1 MKNHP
6 LKNTSRR
13 QFLQHGAAVTGA
25 FVVGMY
31 LPFTSDAATSAI
43 NDPALANA
51 WVRITP
57 DNQIT
62 LICAR
67 SEMGQDV
74 YTSMPALIAE
84 ELNLPLS
91 MIRVEIAG
99 VAPVYINALLG
110 GQITGGSTS
119 VREGFDKLRIA
130 GAATRSV
137 LVQAAANRW
146 NVPATQ
152 CKALN
157 GKVSHANGMTA
168 TYGELAAEAAKLP
181 LPEKPELKSPA
192 NFMVIGKQ
200 SMRRLDTP
208 AKVAGKAVFGIDVKI
223 PGMAIASLA
232 QCPVIGGTPTTVDS
246 VNAMKVSG
254 VIKVVQISDGVAV
267 LANNFYAARKGR
279 DALKITWNEGAG
291 ATITN
296 AGMRKQLES
305 GLSQPGAII
314 KTVGDAGSN
323 ITNGKTLS
331 AQYFMPY
338 LAHSTMEPV
347 NCSAEVAN
355 GKCRIIG
362 PIQFQQGAQAVAA
375 VASGLKPE
383 DVTVETTFLGGGFGR
398 KLELDFVRQAA
409 EISKASG
416 MPVKM
421 LWTKEDDIT
430 HDFYRPMS
438 VHQMDGA
445 LTASG
450 KLSALTAKMVSQSV
464 TARAFPSFVKDGND
478 PFMVE
483 GSANL
488 TYDIPNIEIR
498 NVIEDA
504 GIRVGYWRSV
514 SNTLNAFAV
523 ESFMDEAAK
532 AAGKDPVEFR
542 LASLQKEPRAVA
554 VLKLAVQKSGYQAKS
569 KNFGV
574 AQMEAYGTYSA
585 CIIEL
590 DPSASSTKVKKI
602 TFVSD
607 CGITIHPDQARA
619 QLTGGILYGLGA
631 ALYDEITIEAGRVQQ
646 SNFNNYPSIRMNQA
660 PIVDV
665 HLVPSQ
671 EKPGG
676 LGEVGVPLVAPALVN
691 AIATA
696 TGHRI
701 RELPIKTQSFFG

>member
-1 MKNHP
+1 MKTNSIKSP
-6 LKNTSRR
+6 SRR
-13 QFLQHGAAVTGA
+13 QFIQQSAATTGA
-25 FVVGMY
+25 FVLGMY
-31 LPFTSDAATSAI
+31 LPLTSDAATNSAS
-43 NDPALANA
+43 PTVVNA
-51 WVRITP
+51 WVQITP

-74 YTSMPALIAE
+74 YTSMPALLAE
-84 ELNLPLS
+84 ELNIPLS
-91 MIRVEIAG
+91 MVKVQIAG
-99 VAPVYINALLG
+99 VAPIYINALLG
-110 GQITGGSTS
+110 GQITGGSSS
-119 VREGFDKLRIA
+119 VREAFDKLRIA

-146 NVPATQ
+146 SVPITD
-152 CKALN
+152 CKAMN
-157 GKVSHANGMTA
+157 GKVSHAGGKSA

-181 LPEKPELKSPA
+181 LPEKPTLKSPA
-192 NFMVIGKQ
+192 NFMVIGKE

-208 AKVAGKAVFGIDVKI
+208 AKVSGTAVFGIDVKI

-232 QCPVIGGTPTTVDS
+232 QCPVIGGTPRSVDS
-246 VNAMKVSG
+246 ADAMKVSG

-267 LANNFYAARKGR
+267 LAKNFYAARKGR
-279 DALKITWNEGAG
+279 DALKVTWNEGAG
-291 ATITN
+291 ASISN

-305 GLSQPGAII
+305 GLTKPGAVIQA
-314 KTVGDAGSN
+314 KGDATAALG
-323 ITNGKTLS
+323 NGKQLS

-347 NCSAEVAN
+347 NCSAVVAD

-375 VASGLKPE
+375 VATGLKPE

-398 KLELDFVRQAA
+398 KLELDFIRQAA
-409 EISKASG
+409 EIAKASG

-438 VHQMDGA
+438 VHQMD
-445 LTASG
+445 ASLSSEG
-450 KLSALTAKMVSQSV
+450 KISALKTKMVSQSV
-464 TARAFPSFVKDGND
+464 TARAFPAFVKDGND

-488 TYDIPNIEIR
+488 TYEIPNLEVR
-498 NVIEDA
+498 NVIEDS

-514 SNTLNAFAV
+514 SNTLNAFAI

-532 AAGKDPVEFR
+532 AAGKDPVAFR
-542 LASLQKEPRAVA
+542 LSALSKEPRAAA
-554 VLKLAVQKSGYQAKS
+554 VLKMAVQKSGYQAGS
-569 KNFGV
+569 KRFGV
-574 AQMEAYGTYSA
+574 AQMECYGTYSA
-585 CIIEL
+585 CVVEL
-590 DPSASSTKVKKI
+590 DPYAASTMVKKI

-607 CGITIHPDQARA
+607 CGIAIHPDQARA

-631 ALYDEITIEAGRVQQ
+631 ALYDEITIEQGRVQQ
-646 SNFNNYPSIRMNQA
+646 SNFNNYPSIRMNQT
-660 PIVDV
+660 PIVEV
-665 HLVPSQ
+665 HLVASQ

-691 AIATA
+691 AIAAA
-696 TGHRI
+696 TGKRI
-701 RELPIKTQSFFG
+701 RELPIKV

>member
-1 MKNHP
+1 MKTNSIKSP
-6 LKNTSRR
+6 SRR
-13 QFLQHGAAVTGA
+13 QFIQQSAATTGA
-25 FVVGMY
+25 FVLGMY
-31 LPFTSDAATSAI
+31 LPLTSDAAT
-43 NDPALANA
+43 NPASLTVVNA
-51 WVRITP
+51 WVQITP

-74 YTSMPALIAE
+74 YTSMPALLAE
-84 ELNLPLS
+84 ELNIPLS
-91 MIRVEIAG
+91 MVKVQIAG
-99 VAPVYINALLG
+99 VAPIYINALLG
-110 GQITGGSTS
+110 GQITGGSSS
-119 VREGFDKLRIA
+119 VREAFDKLRIA

-146 NVPATQ
+146 SVPITD
-152 CKALN
+152 CKAMN
-157 GKVSHANGMTA
+157 GKVSHAGGKSA

-181 LPEKPELKSPA
+181 LPEKPALKSPT
-192 NFMVIGKQ
+192 NFMVIGKE

-208 AKVAGKAVFGIDVKI
+208 AKVSGTAVFGIDVKI

-232 QCPVIGGTPTTVDS
+232 QCPVIGGTPRSVDS
-246 VNAMKVSG
+246 ADAMKVSG

-267 LANNFYAARKGR
+267 LAKNFYAARKGR
-279 DALKITWNEGAG
+279 DALKVTWNEGAG
-291 ATITN
+291 ASISN

-305 GLSQPGAII
+305 GLTKPGAVIQA
-314 KTVGDAGSN
+314 KGDATAALG
-323 ITNGKTLS
+323 NGKQLS

-347 NCSAEVAN
+347 NCSAVVAD

-375 VASGLKPE
+375 VATGLKPE

-398 KLELDFVRQAA
+398 KLELDFIRQAA
-409 EISKASG
+409 EIAKASG

-438 VHQMDGA
+438 VHQMD
-445 LTASG
+445 ASLSSEG
-450 KLSALTAKMVSQSV
+450 KISALKTKMVSQSV
-464 TARAFPSFVKDGND
+464 TARAFPAFVKDGND

-488 TYDIPNIEIR
+488 TYEIPNLEVR
-498 NVIEDA
+498 NVIEDS

-532 AAGKDPVEFR
+532 AAGKDPVAFR
-542 LASLQKEPRAVA
+542 LSALSKEPRAAA
-554 VLKLAVQKSGYQAKS
+554 VLKMAVQKSGYQAGS
-569 KNFGV
+569 KRFGV
-574 AQMEAYGTYSA
+574 AQMECYGTYSA
-585 CIIEL
+585 CVVEL
-590 DPSASSTKVKKI
+590 DPYAASTMVKKI

-607 CGITIHPDQARA
+607 CGIAIHPDQARA

-631 ALYDEITIEAGRVQQ
+631 ALYDEITIEQGRVQQ

-660 PIVDV
+660 PIVEV
-665 HLVPSQ
+665 HLVASQ

-691 AIATA
+691 AIAAA
-696 TGHRI
+696 TGKRI
-701 RELPIKTQSFFG
+701 RELPIKV

>member
-1 MKNHP
+1 MKTNSVKSP
-6 LKNTSRR
+6 SRR
-13 QFLQHGAAVTGA
+13 QFIQQSAATTGA
-25 FVVGMY
+25 FVLGMY
-31 LPFTSDAATSAI
+31 LPLTSDAAT
-43 NDPALANA
+43 NPASPTVVNA
-51 WVRITP
+51 WVQITP

-74 YTSMPALIAE
+74 YTSMPALLAE
-84 ELNLPLS
+84 ELNIPLS
-91 MIRVEIAG
+91 MVKVQIAG

-110 GQITGGSTS
+110 GQITGGSSS
-119 VREGFDKLRIA
+119 VREAFDKLRTA

-146 NVPATQ
+146 SVPASE
-152 CKALN
+152 CKAMN
-157 GKVSHANGMTA
+157 GKVTHAGGKSA
-168 TYGELAAEAAKLP
+168 TYGELASEAAKLP
-181 LPEKPELKSPA
+181 LPEKPALKSPA
-192 NFMVIGKQ
+192 NFMVIGKE

-208 AKVAGKAVFGIDVKI
+208 AKVSGTAVFGIDVKI

-232 QCPVIGGTPTTVDS
+232 QCPVIGGTPTSVDS
-246 VNAMKVSG
+246 AEAMKVSG

-267 LANNFYAARKGR
+267 LAKNFYAARKGR

-291 ATITN
+291 ASISN

-305 GLSQPGAII
+305 GLTKHGAVIQA
-314 KTVGDAGSN
+314 KGDAN
-323 ITNGKTLS
+323 TALVNGKQLS

-347 NCSAEVAN
+347 NCSAVVAD

-375 VASGLKPE
+375 VATGLKPE

-398 KLELDFVRQAA
+398 KLELDFIRQAA
-409 EISKASG
+409 EIAKVSG

-438 VHQMDGA
+438 VHQMD
-445 LTASG
+445 AS
-450 KLSALTAKMVSQSV
+450 LSADGKISALKTKMVSQSV
-464 TARAFPSFVKDGND
+464 TARAFPAFVKDGND

-488 TYDIPNIEIR
+488 TYDIPNLEVR
-498 NVIEDA
+498 NVIEES

-532 AAGKDPVEFR
+532 AAGKDPVAFR
-542 LASLQKEPRAVA
+542 LSALSKQPRAAA
-554 VLKLAVQKSGYQAKS
+554 VLKLAAQKSGYQAGS
-569 KNFGV
+569 KRFGV
-574 AQMEAYGTYSA
+574 AQMECYGTYSA
-585 CIIEL
+585 CVVEL
-590 DPSASSTKVKKI
+590 DPYAASTSVKKI

-607 CGITIHPDQARA
+607 CGIAIHPDQARA

-631 ALYDEITIEAGRVQQ
+631 ALYDEITIEQGRVQQ
-646 SNFNNYPSIRMNQA
+646 SNFNNYPSIRINQA
-660 PIVDV
+660 PIVEV
-665 HLVPSQ
+665 YLVPSQ
-671 EKPGG
+671 ETPGG

-691 AIATA
+691 AIAAA
-696 TGHRI
+696 TGKRI
-701 RELPIKTQSFFG
+701 RELPIKV

>member
-1 MKNHP
+1 MKTNSIKSP
-6 LKNTSRR
+6 SRR
-13 QFLQHGAAVTGA
+13 QFIQQSAATTGA
-25 FVVGMY
+25 FVLGMY
-31 LPFTSDAATSAI
+31 LPLTSDAATNSAS
-43 NDPALANA
+43 PTVVNA
-51 WVRITP
+51 WVQITP

-74 YTSMPALIAE
+74 YTSMPALLAE
-84 ELNLPLS
+84 ELNIPLS
-91 MIRVEIAG
+91 MVKVQIAG
-99 VAPVYINALLG
+99 VAPIYINALLG
-110 GQITGGSTS
+110 GQITGGSSS
-119 VREGFDKLRIA
+119 VREAFDKLRIA

-146 NVPATQ
+146 SVPITD
-152 CKALN
+152 CKAMN
-157 GKVSHANGMTA
+157 GKVSHAGGKSA

-181 LPEKPELKSPA
+181 LPEKPALKSPA
-192 NFMVIGKQ
+192 NFMVIGKE

-208 AKVAGKAVFGIDVKI
+208 AKVSGTAVFGIDVKI

-232 QCPVIGGTPTTVDS
+232 QCPVIGGAPRSVDS
-246 VNAMKVSG
+246 ADAMKVSG

-267 LANNFYAARKGR
+267 LAKNFYAARKGR
-279 DALKITWNEGAG
+279 DALKVTWNEGAG
-291 ATITN
+291 ASISN

-305 GLSQPGAII
+305 GLTKPGAVIQA
-314 KTVGDAGSN
+314 KGDATAALG
-323 ITNGKTLS
+323 NGKQLS

-347 NCSAEVAN
+347 NCSAVVAD

-375 VASGLKPE
+375 VATGLKPE

-398 KLELDFVRQAA
+398 KLELDFIRQAA
-409 EISKASG
+409 EIAKASG

-438 VHQMDGA
+438 VHQMD
-445 LTASG
+445 ASLSSEG
-450 KLSALTAKMVSQSV
+450 KISALKTKMVSQSV
-464 TARAFPSFVKDGND
+464 TARAFPAFVKDGND

-488 TYDIPNIEIR
+488 TYEIPNLEVR
-498 NVIEDA
+498 NVIEDS

-514 SNTLNAFAV
+514 SNTLNAFAI
-523 ESFMDEAAK
+523 ESFMDEVAK
-532 AAGKDPVEFR
+532 AAGKDPVAFR
-542 LASLQKEPRAVA
+542 LSALSKEPRAAA
-554 VLKLAVQKSGYQAKS
+554 VLKMAVQKSGYQAGS
-569 KNFGV
+569 KRFGV
-574 AQMEAYGTYSA
+574 AQMECYGTYSA
-585 CIIEL
+585 CVVEL
-590 DPSASSTKVKKI
+590 DPYAASTMVKKI

-607 CGITIHPDQARA
+607 CGIAIHPDQARA

-631 ALYDEITIEAGRVQQ
+631 ALYDEITIEQGRVQQ

-660 PIVDV
+660 PIVEV
-665 HLVPSQ
+665 HLVASQ

-691 AIATA
+691 AIAAA
-696 TGHRI
+696 TGKRI
-701 RELPIKTQSFFG
+701 RELPIKA

>member
-1 MKNHP
+1 MKTNSIKSP
-6 LKNTSRR
+6 SRR
-13 QFLQHGAAVTGA
+13 QFIQQSAATTGA
-25 FVVGMY
+25 FVLGMY
-31 LPFTSDAATSAI
+31 LPLTSDAATNSAS
-43 NDPALANA
+43 PTVVNA
-51 WVRITP
+51 WVQITP

-74 YTSMPALIAE
+74 YTSMPALLAE
-84 ELNLPLS
+84 ELNIPLS
-91 MIRVEIAG
+91 MVKVQIAG
-99 VAPVYINALLG
+99 VAPIYINALLG
-110 GQITGGSTS
+110 GQITGGSSS
-119 VREGFDKLRIA
+119 VREAFDKLRIA

-146 NVPATQ
+146 SVPITD
-152 CKALN
+152 CKAMN
-157 GKVSHANGMTA
+157 GKVSHAGGKSA

-181 LPEKPELKSPA
+181 LPEKPALKSPA
-192 NFMVIGKQ
+192 NFMVIGKE

-208 AKVAGKAVFGIDVKI
+208 AKVSGTAVFGIDVKI

-232 QCPVIGGTPTTVDS
+232 QCPVIGGAPRSVDS
-246 VNAMKVSG
+246 ADAMKVSG

-267 LANNFYAARKGR
+267 LAKNFYAARKGR
-279 DALKITWNEGAG
+279 DALKVTWNEGAG
-291 ATITN
+291 ASISN

-305 GLSQPGAII
+305 GLTKPGAVIQA
-314 KTVGDAGSN
+314 KGDATAALG
-323 ITNGKTLS
+323 NGKQLS

-347 NCSAEVAN
+347 NCSAVVAD

-375 VASGLKPE
+375 VATGLKPE

-398 KLELDFVRQAA
+398 KLELDFIRQAA
-409 EISKASG
+409 EIAKASG

-438 VHQMDGA
+438 VHQMD
-445 LTASG
+445 ASLSSEG
-450 KLSALTAKMVSQSV
+450 KISALKTKMVSQSV
-464 TARAFPSFVKDGND
+464 TARAFPAFVKDGND

-488 TYDIPNIEIR
+488 TYEIPNLEVR
-498 NVIEDA
+498 NVIEDS

-514 SNTLNAFAV
+514 SNTLNAFAI

-532 AAGKDPVEFR
+532 AAGKDPVAFR
-542 LASLQKEPRAVA
+542 LSALSKEPRAAA
-554 VLKLAVQKSGYQAKS
+554 VLKMAVQKSGYQAGS
-569 KNFGV
+569 KRFGV
-574 AQMEAYGTYSA
+574 AQMECYGTYSA
-585 CIIEL
+585 CVVEL
-590 DPSASSTKVKKI
+590 DPYAASTMVKKI

-607 CGITIHPDQARA
+607 CGIAIHPDQARA

-631 ALYDEITIEAGRVQQ
+631 ALYDEITIEQGRVQQ

-660 PIVDV
+660 PIVEV
-665 HLVPSQ
+665 HLVASQ

-691 AIATA
+691 AIAAA
-696 TGHRI
+696 TGKRI
-701 RELPIKTQSFFG
+701 RELPIKV

>member
-1 MKNHP
+1 MKTNSIKSP
-6 LKNTSRR
+6 SRR
-13 QFLQHGAAVTGA
+13 QFIQQSAATTGA
-25 FVVGMY
+25 FVLGMY
-31 LPFTSDAATSAI
+31 LPLTSDAATNSASPTI
-43 NDPALANA
+43 VNA
-51 WVRITP
+51 WVQITP

-74 YTSMPALIAE
+74 YTSMPALLAE
-84 ELNLPLS
+84 ELNIPLS
-91 MIRVEIAG
+91 MVKVQIAG
-99 VAPVYINALLG
+99 VAPIYINALLG
-110 GQITGGSTS
+110 GQITGGSSS
-119 VREGFDKLRIA
+119 VREAFDKLRIA

-146 NVPATQ
+146 SVPITD
-152 CKALN
+152 CKAMN
-157 GKVSHANGMTA
+157 GKVSHAGGKSA

-181 LPEKPELKSPA
+181 LPEKPALKSPA
-192 NFMVIGKQ
+192 NFMVIGKE

-208 AKVAGKAVFGIDVKI
+208 AKVSGTAVFGIDVKI

-232 QCPVIGGTPTTVDS
+232 QCPVIGGAPRSVDS
-246 VNAMKVSG
+246 ADAMKVSG

-267 LANNFYAARKGR
+267 LAKNFYAARKGR
-279 DALKITWNEGAG
+279 DALKLTWNEGAG
-291 ATITN
+291 ASISN

-305 GLSQPGAII
+305 GLTKPGAVIQA
-314 KTVGDAGSN
+314 KGDATAALG
-323 ITNGKTLS
+323 NGKQLS

-347 NCSAEVAN
+347 NCSAVVAD

-375 VASGLKPE
+375 VATGLKPE

-398 KLELDFVRQAA
+398 KLELDFIRQAA
-409 EISKASG
+409 EIAKASG

-438 VHQMDGA
+438 VHQMD
-445 LTASG
+445 ASLSSEG
-450 KLSALTAKMVSQSV
+450 KISALKTKMVSQSV
-464 TARAFPSFVKDGND
+464 TARAFPAFVKDGND

-488 TYDIPNIEIR
+488 TYEIPNLEVR
-498 NVIEDA
+498 NVIEDS

-514 SNTLNAFAV
+514 SNTLNAFAI

-532 AAGKDPVEFR
+532 AAGKDPVAFR
-542 LASLQKEPRAVA
+542 LSALSKEPRAAA
-554 VLKLAVQKSGYQAKS
+554 VLKMAVQKSGYQAGS
-569 KNFGV
+569 KRFGV
-574 AQMEAYGTYSA
+574 AQMECYGTYSA
-585 CIIEL
+585 CVVEL
-590 DPSASSTKVKKI
+590 DPYAASTMVKKI

-607 CGITIHPDQARA
+607 CGIAIHPDQARA

-631 ALYDEITIEAGRVQQ
+631 ALYDEITIEQGRVQQ

-660 PIVDV
+660 PIVEV
-665 HLVPSQ
+665 HLVASQ

-691 AIATA
+691 AIAAA
-696 TGHRI
+696 TGKRI
-701 RELPIKTQSFFG
+701 RELPIKV

>member
-1 MKNHP
+1 MKTNSVKSP
-6 LKNTSRR
+6 SRR
-13 QFLQHGAAVTGA
+13 QFIQQSAATTGA
-25 FVVGMY
+25 FVLGMY
-31 LPFTSDAATSAI
+31 LPLTSDAAT
-43 NDPALANA
+43 NPASPTVVNA
-51 WVRITP
+51 WVQITP

-74 YTSMPALIAE
+74 YTSMPALLAE
-84 ELNLPLS
+84 ELNIPLS
-91 MIRVEIAG
+91 MVKVQIAG

-110 GQITGGSTS
+110 GQITGGSSS
-119 VREGFDKLRIA
+119 VREAFDKLRTA

-146 NVPATQ
+146 SVPASE
-152 CKALN
+152 CKAMN
-157 GKVSHANGMTA
+157 GKVTHAGGKSA
-168 TYGELAAEAAKLP
+168 TYGALAAEAATLP
-181 LPEKPELKSPA
+181 LPEKPALKSPA
-192 NFMVIGKQ
+192 NFMVIGKE

-208 AKVAGKAVFGIDVKI
+208 AKVSGTAVFGIDVKI

-232 QCPVIGGTPTTVDS
+232 QCPVIGGTPTSVDS
-246 VNAMKVSG
+246 AEAMKVSG

-267 LANNFYAARKGR
+267 LAKNFYAARKGR

-291 ATITN
+291 ASISN

-305 GLSQPGAII
+305 GLTKPGAVIQA
-314 KTVGDAGSN
+314 KGDAN
-323 ITNGKTLS
+323 TALVNGKQLS

-347 NCSAEVAN
+347 NCSAVVAD

-375 VASGLKPE
+375 VAAGLKPE

-398 KLELDFVRQAA
+398 KLELDFIRQAA
-409 EISKASG
+409 EIAKVSG

-438 VHQMDGA
+438 VHQMDA
-445 LTASG
+445 A
-450 KLSALTAKMVSQSV
+450 LSADGKISALKTKMVSQSV
-464 TARAFPSFVKDGND
+464 TARAFPAFVKDGND

-488 TYDIPNIEIR
+488 TYDIPNLEVR
-498 NVIEDA
+498 NVIEES

-532 AAGKDPVEFR
+532 AAGKDPVAFR
-542 LASLQKEPRAVA
+542 LSALSKQPRAAA
-554 VLKLAVQKSGYQAKS
+554 VLKLAAQKSDYQVGS
-569 KNFGV
+569 KRFGV
-574 AQMEAYGTYSA
+574 AQMECYGTYSA
-585 CIIEL
+585 CVVEL
-590 DPSASSTKVKKI
+590 DPYAASTSVKKI

-607 CGITIHPDQARA
+607 CGIAIHPDQARA

-631 ALYDEITIEAGRVQQ
+631 ALYDEITIEQGRVQQ
-646 SNFNNYPSIRMNQA
+646 SNFNNYPSIRINQA
-660 PIVDV
+660 PIVEV

-671 EKPGG
+671 ETPGG

-691 AIATA
+691 AIAAA
-696 TGHRI
+696 TGKRI
-701 RELPIKTQSFFG
+701 RELPIKV

>member
-1 MKNHP
+1 MKTNSIKSP
-6 LKNTSRR
+6 SRR
-13 QFLQHGAAVTGA
+13 QFIQQSAATTGA
-25 FVVGMY
+25 FVLGMY
-31 LPFTSDAATSAI
+31 LPLTSDAAT
-43 NDPALANA
+43 NPASLTVVNA
-51 WVRITP
+51 WVQITP

-74 YTSMPALIAE
+74 YTSMPALLAE
-84 ELNLPLS
+84 ELNIPLS
-91 MIRVEIAG
+91 MVKVQIAG
-99 VAPVYINALLG
+99 VAPIYINALLG
-110 GQITGGSTS
+110 GQITGGSSS
-119 VREGFDKLRIA
+119 VREAFDKLRIA

-146 NVPATQ
+146 SVPITD
-152 CKALN
+152 CKAMN
-157 GKVSHANGMTA
+157 GKVSHAGGKSA

-181 LPEKPELKSPA
+181 LPEKPALKSPA
-192 NFMVIGKQ
+192 NFMVIGKE

-208 AKVAGKAVFGIDVKI
+208 AKVSGTAVFGIDVKI

-232 QCPVIGGTPTTVDS
+232 QCPVIGGAPRSVDS
-246 VNAMKVSG
+246 ADAMKVSG

-267 LANNFYAARKGR
+267 LAKNFYAARKGR
-279 DALKITWNEGAG
+279 DALKVTWNEGAG
-291 ATITN
+291 ASISN

-305 GLSQPGAII
+305 GLTKPGAVIQA
-314 KTVGDAGSN
+314 KGDATAALG
-323 ITNGKTLS
+323 NGKQLS

-347 NCSAEVAN
+347 NCSAVVAD

-375 VASGLKPE
+375 VATGLKPE

-398 KLELDFVRQAA
+398 KLELDFIRQAA
-409 EISKASG
+409 EIAKASG

-438 VHQMDGA
+438 VHQMD
-445 LTASG
+445 ASLSSEG
-450 KLSALTAKMVSQSV
+450 KISALKTKMVSQSV
-464 TARAFPSFVKDGND
+464 TARAFPAFVKDGND

-488 TYDIPNIEIR
+488 TYEIPNLEVR
-498 NVIEDA
+498 NVIEDS

-532 AAGKDPVEFR
+532 AAGKDPVAFR
-542 LASLQKEPRAVA
+542 LSALSKEPRAAA
-554 VLKLAVQKSGYQAKS
+554 VLKMAVQKSGYQAGS
-569 KNFGV
+569 KRFGV
-574 AQMEAYGTYSA
+574 AQMECYGTYSA
-585 CIIEL
+585 CVVEL
-590 DPSASSTKVKKI
+590 DPYAASTMVKKI

-607 CGITIHPDQARA
+607 CGIAIHPDQARA

-631 ALYDEITIEAGRVQQ
+631 ALYDEITIEQGRVQQ

-660 PIVDV
+660 PIVEV
-665 HLVPSQ
+665 HLVASQ

-691 AIATA
+691 AIAAA
-696 TGHRI
+696 TGKRI
-701 RELPIKTQSFFG
+701 RELPIKV

>member
-1 MKNHP
+1 MKTNSIKSP
-6 LKNTSRR
+6 SRR
-13 QFLQHGAAVTGA
+13 QFIQQSAATTGA
-25 FVVGMY
+25 FVLGMY
-31 LPFTSDAATSAI
+31 LPLTSDAAT
-43 NDPALANA
+43 NPASLTVVNA
-51 WVRITP
+51 WVQITP

-74 YTSMPALIAE
+74 YTSMPALLAE
-84 ELNLPLS
+84 ELNIPLS
-91 MIRVEIAG
+91 MVKVQIAG
-99 VAPVYINALLG
+99 VAPIYINALLG
-110 GQITGGSTS
+110 GQITGGSSS
-119 VREGFDKLRIA
+119 VREAFDKLRIA

-146 NVPATQ
+146 SVPITD
-152 CKALN
+152 CKAMN
-157 GKVSHANGMTA
+157 GKVSHAGGKSA

-181 LPEKPELKSPA
+181 LPEKPALKSPA
-192 NFMVIGKQ
+192 NFMVIGKE

-208 AKVAGKAVFGIDVKI
+208 AKVSGTAVFGIDVKI

-232 QCPVIGGTPTTVDS
+232 QCPVIGGTPRSVDS
-246 VNAMKVSG
+246 ADAMKVSG

-267 LANNFYAARKGR
+267 LAKNFYAARKGR
-279 DALKITWNEGAG
+279 DALKVTWNEGAG
-291 ATITN
+291 ASISN

-305 GLSQPGAII
+305 GLTKPGAVIQA
-314 KTVGDAGSN
+314 KGDATAALG
-323 ITNGKTLS
+323 NGKQLS

-347 NCSAEVAN
+347 NCSAVVAD

-375 VASGLKPE
+375 VATGLKPE

-398 KLELDFVRQAA
+398 KLELDFIRQAA
-409 EISKASG
+409 EIAKASG

-438 VHQMDGA
+438 VHQMD
-445 LTASG
+445 ASLSSEG
-450 KLSALTAKMVSQSV
+450 KISALKTKMVSQSV
-464 TARAFPSFVKDGND
+464 TARAFPAFVKDGND

-488 TYDIPNIEIR
+488 TYEIPNLEVR
-498 NVIEDA
+498 NVIEDS

-532 AAGKDPVEFR
+532 AAGKDPVAFR
-542 LASLQKEPRAVA
+542 LSALSKEPRAAA
-554 VLKLAVQKSGYQAKS
+554 VLKMAVQKSGYQAGS
-569 KNFGV
+569 KRFGV
-574 AQMEAYGTYSA
+574 AQMECYGTYSA
-585 CIIEL
+585 CVVEL
-590 DPSASSTKVKKI
+590 DPYAASTMVKKI

-607 CGITIHPDQARA
+607 CGIAIHPDQARA

-631 ALYDEITIEAGRVQQ
+631 ALYDEITIEQGRVQQ

-660 PIVDV
+660 PIVEV
-665 HLVPSQ
+665 HLVASQ

-691 AIATA
+691 AIAAA
-696 TGHRI
+696 TGKRI
-701 RELPIKTQSFFG
+701 RELPIKA

>member
-1 MKNHP
+1 MKMNSVKSP
-6 LKNTSRR
+6 SRR
-13 QFLQHGAAVTGA
+13 QFIQQSAATTGA
-25 FVVGMY
+25 FVLGMY
-31 LPFTSDAATSAI
+31 LPLTSDAAT
-43 NDPALANA
+43 NPASPTVVNA
-51 WVRITP
+51 WVQITP

-74 YTSMPALIAE
+74 YTSMPALLAE
-84 ELNLPLS
+84 ELNIPLS
-91 MIRVEIAG
+91 MVKVQIAG

-110 GQITGGSTS
+110 GQITGGSSS
-119 VREGFDKLRIA
+119 VREAFDKLRTA

-146 NVPATQ
+146 SVPASE
-152 CKALN
+152 CKAMN
-157 GKVSHANGMTA
+157 GKVTHAGGKSA
-168 TYGELAAEAAKLP
+168 TYGELASEAAKLP
-181 LPEKPELKSPA
+181 LPEKPALKSPA
-192 NFMVIGKQ
+192 NFMVIGKE

-208 AKVAGKAVFGIDVKI
+208 AKVSGTAVFGIDVKI

-232 QCPVIGGTPTTVDS
+232 QCPVIGGTPTSVDS
-246 VNAMKVSG
+246 AEAMKVSG

-267 LANNFYAARKGR
+267 LAKNFYAARKGR

-291 ATITN
+291 ASISN

-305 GLSQPGAII
+305 GLTKPGAVIQA
-314 KTVGDAGSN
+314 KGDAN
-323 ITNGKTLS
+323 TALVNGKQLS

-347 NCSAEVAN
+347 NCSAVVAD

-375 VASGLKPE
+375 VAAGLKPE

-398 KLELDFVRQAA
+398 KLELDFIRQAA
-409 EISKASG
+409 EIAKVSG

-438 VHQMDGA
+438 VHQMDA
-445 LTASG
+445 A
-450 KLSALTAKMVSQSV
+450 LSADGKISALKTKMVSQSV
-464 TARAFPSFVKDGND
+464 TARAFPAFVKDGND

-488 TYDIPNIEIR
+488 TYDIPNLEVR
-498 NVIEDA
+498 NVIEES

-532 AAGKDPVEFR
+532 AAGKDPVAFR
-542 LASLQKEPRAVA
+542 LSALSKQPRAAA
-554 VLKLAVQKSGYQAKS
+554 VLKLAAQKSDYQVGS
-569 KNFGV
+569 KRFGV
-574 AQMEAYGTYSA
+574 AQMECYGTYSA
-585 CIIEL
+585 CVVEL
-590 DPSASSTKVKKI
+590 DPYAASTSVKKI

-607 CGITIHPDQARA
+607 CGIAIHPDQARA

-631 ALYDEITIEAGRVQQ
+631 ALYDEITIEQGRVQQ
-646 SNFNNYPSIRMNQA
+646 SNFNNYPSIRINQA
-660 PIVDV
+660 PIVEV
-665 HLVPSQ
+665 YLVPSQ
-671 EKPGG
+671 ETPGG

-691 AIATA
+691 AIAAA
-696 TGHRI
+696 TGKRI
-701 RELPIKTQSFFG
+701 RELPIKV

>member
-1 MKNHP
+1 MKTNSIKSP
-6 LKNTSRR
+6 SRR
-13 QFLQHGAAVTGA
+13 QFIQQSAATTGA
-25 FVVGMY
+25 FVLGMY
-31 LPFTSDAATSAI
+31 LPLTSDAATNSAS
-43 NDPALANA
+43 PTVVNA
-51 WVRITP
+51 WVQITP

-74 YTSMPALIAE
+74 YTSMPALLAE
-84 ELNLPLS
+84 ELNIPLS
-91 MIRVEIAG
+91 MVKVQIAG
-99 VAPVYINALLG
+99 VAPIYINALLG
-110 GQITGGSTS
+110 GQITGGSSS
-119 VREGFDKLRIA
+119 VREAFDKLRIA

-146 NVPATQ
+146 SVPITD
-152 CKALN
+152 CKAMN
-157 GKVSHANGMTA
+157 GKVSHAGGKSA

-181 LPEKPELKSPA
+181 LPEKPALKSPA
-192 NFMVIGKQ
+192 NFMVIGKE

-208 AKVAGKAVFGIDVKI
+208 AKVSGTAVFGIDVKI

-232 QCPVIGGTPTTVDS
+232 QCPVIGGAPRSVDS
-246 VNAMKVSG
+246 ADAMKVSG

-267 LANNFYAARKGR
+267 LAKNFYAARKGR
-279 DALKITWNEGAG
+279 DALKVTWNEGAG
-291 ATITN
+291 ASISN

-305 GLSQPGAII
+305 GLTKPGAVIQA
-314 KTVGDAGSN
+314 KGDATAALG
-323 ITNGKTLS
+323 NGKQLS

-347 NCSAEVAN
+347 NCSAVVAD

-375 VASGLKPE
+375 VATGLKPE

-398 KLELDFVRQAA
+398 KLELDFIRQAA
-409 EISKASG
+409 EIAKASG

-438 VHQMDGA
+438 VHQMD
-445 LTASG
+445 ASLSSEG
-450 KLSALTAKMVSQSV
+450 KISALKTKMVSQSV
-464 TARAFPSFVKDGND
+464 TARAFPAFVKDGND

-488 TYDIPNIEIR
+488 TYEIPNLEVR
-498 NVIEDA
+498 NVIEDS

-532 AAGKDPVEFR
+532 AAGKDPVAFR
-542 LASLQKEPRAVA
+542 LSALSKEPRAAA
-554 VLKLAVQKSGYQAKS
+554 VLKMAVQKSGYQAGS
-569 KNFGV
+569 KRFGV
-574 AQMEAYGTYSA
+574 AQMECYGTYSA
-585 CIIEL
+585 CVVEL
-590 DPSASSTKVKKI
+590 DPYAASTMVKKI

-607 CGITIHPDQARA
+607 CGIAIHPDQARA

-631 ALYDEITIEAGRVQQ
+631 ALYDEITIEQGRVQQ

-660 PIVDV
+660 PIVEV
-665 HLVPSQ
+665 HLVASQ

-691 AIATA
+691 AIAAA
-696 TGHRI
+696 TGKRI
-701 RELPIKTQSFFG
+701 RELPIKA

>member
-1 MKNHP
+1 MKTNSIKSP
-6 LKNTSRR
+6 SRR
-13 QFLQHGAAVTGA
+13 QFIQQSAATTGA
-25 FVVGMY
+25 FVLGMY
-31 LPFTSDAATSAI
+31 LPLTSDAVTKSAS
-43 NDPALANA
+43 PTVVNA
-51 WVRITP
+51 WVQITP

-74 YTSMPALIAE
+74 YTSMPALLAE
-84 ELNLPLS
+84 ELNIPLS
-91 MIRVEIAG
+91 MVKVQIAG
-99 VAPVYINALLG
+99 VAPIYINALLG
-110 GQITGGSTS
+110 GQITGGSSS
-119 VREGFDKLRIA
+119 VREAFDKLRIA

-146 NVPATQ
+146 SVPITD
-152 CKALN
+152 CKAMN
-157 GKVSHANGMTA
+157 GKVSHAGGKSA

-181 LPEKPELKSPA
+181 LPEKPALKSPA
-192 NFMVIGKQ
+192 NFMVIGKE

-208 AKVAGKAVFGIDVKI
+208 AKVSGTAVFGIDVKI

-232 QCPVIGGTPTTVDS
+232 QCPVIGGTPRSVDS
-246 VNAMKVSG
+246 ADAMKVSG

-267 LANNFYAARKGR
+267 LAKNFYAARKGR
-279 DALKITWNEGAG
+279 DALKVTWNEGAG
-291 ATITN
+291 ASISN

-305 GLSQPGAII
+305 GLTKPGAVIQA
-314 KTVGDAGSN
+314 KGDATAALG
-323 ITNGKTLS
+323 NGKQLS

-347 NCSAEVAN
+347 NCSAVVAD

-375 VASGLKPE
+375 VATGLKPE

-398 KLELDFVRQAA
+398 KLELDFIRQAA
-409 EISKASG
+409 EIAKASG

-438 VHQMDGA
+438 VHQMD
-445 LTASG
+445 ASLSSEG
-450 KLSALTAKMVSQSV
+450 KISALKTKMVSQSV
-464 TARAFPSFVKDGND
+464 TARAFPAFVKDGND

-488 TYDIPNIEIR
+488 TYEIPNLEVR
-498 NVIEDA
+498 NVIEDS

-532 AAGKDPVEFR
+532 AAGKDPVAFR
-542 LASLQKEPRAVA
+542 LSALSKEPRAAA
-554 VLKLAVQKSGYQAKS
+554 VLKMAVQKSGYQAGS
-569 KNFGV
+569 KRFGV
-574 AQMEAYGTYSA
+574 AQMECYGTYSA
-585 CIIEL
+585 CVVEL
-590 DPSASSTKVKKI
+590 DPYAASTMVKKI

-607 CGITIHPDQARA
+607 CGIAIHPDQARA

-631 ALYDEITIEAGRVQQ
+631 ALYDEITIEQGRVQQ

-660 PIVDV
+660 PIVEV
-665 HLVPSQ
+665 HLVASQ

-691 AIATA
+691 AIAAA
-696 TGHRI
+696 TGKRI
-701 RELPIKTQSFFG
+701 RELPIKA

>member
-1 MKNHP
+1 MKTNSVKSP
-6 LKNTSRR
+6 SRR
-13 QFLQHGAAVTGA
+13 QFIQQSAATTGA
-25 FVVGMY
+25 FVLGMY
-31 LPFTSDAATSAI
+31 LPLTSDAAT
-43 NDPALANA
+43 NPASPTVVNA
-51 WVRITP
+51 WVQITP

-74 YTSMPALIAE
+74 YTSMPALLAE
-84 ELNLPLS
+84 ELNIPLS
-91 MIRVEIAG
+91 MVKVQIAG

-110 GQITGGSTS
+110 GQITGGSSS
-119 VREGFDKLRIA
+119 VREAFDKLRTA

-146 NVPATQ
+146 SVPASE
-152 CKALN
+152 CKAMN
-157 GKVSHANGMTA
+157 GKVTHAGGKSA
-168 TYGELAAEAAKLP
+168 TYGALAAEAATLP
-181 LPEKPELKSPA
+181 LPEKPALKSPA
-192 NFMVIGKQ
+192 NFMVIGKE

-208 AKVAGKAVFGIDVKI
+208 AKVSGTAVFGIDVKI
-223 PGMAIASLA
+223 PGMVIASLA
-232 QCPVIGGTPTTVDS
+232 QCPVIGGTPTSVDS
-246 VNAMKVSG
+246 TEAMKVSG

-267 LANNFYAARKGR
+267 LAKNFYAARKGR

-291 ATITN
+291 ASISN

-305 GLSQPGAII
+305 GLTKPGAVIQA
-314 KTVGDAGSN
+314 KGDAN
-323 ITNGKTLS
+323 TALVNGKQLS

-347 NCSAEVAN
+347 NCSAVVAD

-375 VASGLKPE
+375 VATGLKPE

-398 KLELDFVRQAA
+398 KLELDFIRQAA
-409 EISKASG
+409 EIAKASG

-438 VHQMDGA
+438 VHQMDA
-445 LTASG
+445 A
-450 KLSALTAKMVSQSV
+450 LSADGKISALKTKMVSQSV
-464 TARAFPSFVKDGND
+464 TARAFPAFVKDGND

-488 TYDIPNIEIR
+488 TYEIPNLEVR
-498 NVIEDA
+498 NVIEDS

-532 AAGKDPVEFR
+532 AAGKDPVAFR
-542 LASLQKEPRAVA
+542 LSALSKEPRAAA
-554 VLKLAVQKSGYQAKS
+554 VLKLAAQKSGYQAGS
-569 KNFGV
+569 KRFGV
-574 AQMEAYGTYSA
+574 AQMECYGTYSA
-585 CIIEL
+585 CVVEL
-590 DPSASSTKVKKI
+590 DPYAASTLVKKI

-631 ALYDEITIEAGRVQQ
+631 ALYDEITIEQGRVQQ

-660 PIVDV
+660 PVVEV
-665 HLVPSQ
+665 HLVASQ

-691 AIATA
+691 AIAAA
-696 TGHRI
+696 TGKRI
-701 RELPIKTQSFFG
+701 RELPIKV

>member
-1 MKNHP
+1 MKTNSVKSP
-6 LKNTSRR
+6 SRR
-13 QFLQHGAAVTGA
+13 QFIQQSAATTGA
-25 FVVGMY
+25 FVLGMY
-31 LPFTSDAATSAI
+31 LPLTSDAAT
-43 NDPALANA
+43 NPASSTVVNA
-51 WVRITP
+51 WVQITP

-74 YTSMPALIAE
+74 YTSMPALLAE
-84 ELNLPLS
+84 ELNIPLS
-91 MIRVEIAG
+91 MVKVQIAG

-110 GQITGGSTS
+110 GQITGGSSS
-119 VREGFDKLRIA
+119 VREAFDKLRTA

-146 NVPATQ
+146 SVPASE
-152 CKALN
+152 CKAMN
-157 GKVSHANGMTA
+157 GKVTHAGGKSA
-168 TYGELAAEAAKLP
+168 TYGALAAEAATLP
-181 LPEKPELKSPA
+181 LPEKPALKSPA
-192 NFMVIGKQ
+192 NFMVIGKE

-208 AKVAGKAVFGIDVKI
+208 AKVSGTAVFGIDVKI
-223 PGMAIASLA
+223 PGMVIASLA
-232 QCPVIGGTPTTVDS
+232 QCPVIGGTPTSVDS
-246 VNAMKVSG
+246 AEAMKVSG

-267 LANNFYAARKGR
+267 LAKNFYAARKGR

-291 ATITN
+291 ASISN

-305 GLSQPGAII
+305 GLTKPGAVIQA
-314 KTVGDAGSN
+314 KGDAN
-323 ITNGKTLS
+323 TALVNGKQLS

-347 NCSAEVAN
+347 NCSAVVAD

-375 VASGLKPE
+375 VAAGLKPE

-398 KLELDFVRQAA
+398 KLELDFIRQAA
-409 EISKASG
+409 EIAKVSG

-438 VHQMDGA
+438 IHQMDA
-445 LTASG
+445 A
-450 KLSALTAKMVSQSV
+450 LSADGKISALKTKMVSQSV
-464 TARAFPSFVKDGND
+464 TARAFPAFVKDGND

-488 TYDIPNIEIR
+488 TYDIPNLEVR
-498 NVIEDA
+498 NVIEES

-532 AAGKDPVEFR
+532 AAGKDPVAFR
-542 LASLQKEPRAVA
+542 LSALSKQPRAAA
-554 VLKLAVQKSGYQAKS
+554 VLKLAAQKSGYQAGS
-569 KNFGV
+569 KRFGV
-574 AQMEAYGTYSA
+574 AQMECYGTYSA
-585 CIIEL
+585 CVVEL
-590 DPSASSTKVKKI
+590 DPYAASTSVKKI

-607 CGITIHPDQARA
+607 CGIAIHPDQARA

-631 ALYDEITIEAGRVQQ
+631 ALYDEITIEQGRVQQ
-646 SNFNNYPSIRMNQA
+646 SNFNNYPSIRINQA
-660 PIVDV
+660 PIVEV
-665 HLVPSQ
+665 YLVPSQ
-671 EKPGG
+671 ETPGG

-691 AIATA
+691 AIAAA
-696 TGHRI
+696 TGKRI
-701 RELPIKTQSFFG
+701 RELPIKV

>member
-1 MKNHP
+1 MKTNSIKSP
-6 LKNTSRR
+6 SRR
-13 QFLQHGAAVTGA
+13 QFIQQSAATTGA
-25 FVVGMY
+25 FVLGMY
-31 LPFTSDAATSAI
+31 LPLTSDAAT
-43 NDPALANA
+43 NPASLTVVNA
-51 WVRITP
+51 WVQITP

-74 YTSMPALIAE
+74 YTSMPALLAE
-84 ELNLPLS
+84 ELNIPLS
-91 MIRVEIAG
+91 MVKVQIAG
-99 VAPVYINALLG
+99 VAPIYINALLG
-110 GQITGGSTS
+110 GQITGGSSS
-119 VREGFDKLRIA
+119 VREAFDKLRIA

-146 NVPATQ
+146 SVPITD
-152 CKALN
+152 CKAMN
-157 GKVSHANGMTA
+157 GKVSHAGGKSA

-181 LPEKPELKSPA
+181 LPEKPALKSPA
-192 NFMVIGKQ
+192 NFMVIGKE

-208 AKVAGKAVFGIDVKI
+208 AKVSGTAVFGIDVKI

-232 QCPVIGGTPTTVDS
+232 QCPVIGGAPRSVDS
-246 VNAMKVSG
+246 ADAMKVSG

-267 LANNFYAARKGR
+267 LAKNFYAARKGR
-279 DALKITWNEGAG
+279 DALKVTWNEGAG
-291 ATITN
+291 ASISN

-305 GLSQPGAII
+305 GLTKPGAVIQA
-314 KTVGDAGSN
+314 KGDATAALG
-323 ITNGKTLS
+323 NGKQLS

-347 NCSAEVAN
+347 NCSAVVAD

-375 VASGLKPE
+375 VATGLKPE

-398 KLELDFVRQAA
+398 KLELDFIRQAA
-409 EISKASG
+409 EIAKASG

-438 VHQMDGA
+438 VHQMD
-445 LTASG
+445 ASLSSEG
-450 KLSALTAKMVSQSV
+450 KISALKTKMVSQSV
-464 TARAFPSFVKDGND
+464 TARAFPAFVKDGND

-488 TYDIPNIEIR
+488 TYEIPNLEVR
-498 NVIEDA
+498 NVIEES

-532 AAGKDPVEFR
+532 AAGKDPVAFR
-542 LASLQKEPRAVA
+542 LSALSKQPRAAA
-554 VLKLAVQKSGYQAKS
+554 VLKLAAQKSGYQAGS
-569 KNFGV
+569 KRFGV
-574 AQMEAYGTYSA
+574 AQMECYGTYSA
-585 CIIEL
+585 CVVEL
-590 DPSASSTKVKKI
+590 DPYAVSTSVKKI

-607 CGITIHPDQARA
+607 CGIAIHPDQARA

-631 ALYDEITIEAGRVQQ
+631 ALYDEITIEQGRVQQ
-646 SNFNNYPSIRMNQA
+646 SNFNNYPSIRINQA
-660 PIVDV
+660 PIVEV
-665 HLVPSQ
+665 YLVPSQ
-671 EKPGG
+671 ETPGG

-691 AIATA
+691 AIAAA
-696 TGHRI
+696 TGKRI
-701 RELPIKTQSFFG
+701 RELPIKV

>member
-1 MKNHP
+1 MKTNSIKSP
-6 LKNTSRR
+6 ARR
-13 QFLQHGAAVTGA
+13 QFIQQSAATTGA
-25 FVVGMY
+25 FVLGMY
-31 LPFTSDAATSAI
+31 LPLTSDAATNSATPTI
-43 NDPALANA
+43 VNA
-51 WVRITP
+51 WVQITP

-74 YTSMPALIAE
+74 YTSMPALLAE
-84 ELNLPLS
+84 ELNVPLS
-91 MIRVEIAG
+91 MVKVQIAG

-110 GQITGGSTS
+110 GQITGGSSS
-119 VREGFDKLRIA
+119 VREAFDKLRIA

-146 NVPATQ
+146 SVPASE
-152 CKALN
+152 CKAMN
-157 GKVSHANGMTA
+157 GKVSHAGGKSA

-181 LPEKPELKSPA
+181 LPEKPALKSPA
-192 NFMVIGKQ
+192 NFMVIGKE

-208 AKVAGKAVFGIDVKI
+208 AKVSGTAVFGIDVKI

-232 QCPVIGGTPTTVDS
+232 QCPVIGGTPKSVDS
-246 VNAMKVSG
+246 SDAMKVSG

-267 LANNFYAARKGR
+267 LAKDFYAARKGR

-291 ATITN
+291 ASISN

-305 GLSQPGAII
+305 GLTKPGAVIQA
-314 KTVGDAGSN
+314 KGDAS
-323 ITNGKTLS
+323 TALANGKQLS

-347 NCSAEVAN
+347 NCSAVVAD
-355 GKCRIIG
+355 GKCRVIG

-375 VASGLKPE
+375 VATGLKPE
-383 DVTVETTFLGGGFGR
+383 DVTIETTFLGGGFGR
-398 KLELDFVRQAA
+398 KLELDFIRQAA
-409 EISKASG
+409 EIAKASG

-430 HDFYRPMS
+430 HDFHRPMS
-438 VHQMDGA
+438 VHQMD
-445 LTASG
+445 ASLSTDG
-450 KLSALTAKMVSQSV
+450 KISALKTKMVSQSV
-464 TARAFPSFVKDGND
+464 TARAFPAFVKDGND

-488 TYDIPNIEIR
+488 TYEIPNLEVR
-498 NVIEDA
+498 NVIEDS

-532 AAGKDPVEFR
+532 AAGKDPVAFR
-542 LASLQKEPRAVA
+542 LSALSKEPRAAA
-554 VLKLAVQKSGYQAKS
+554 VLKLAAQKSGYQAGS
-569 KNFGV
+569 KRFGV
-574 AQMEAYGTYSA
+574 AQMECYGTYSA
-585 CIIEL
+585 CVVEL
-590 DPSASSTKVKKI
+590 DPYAASTLVKKI

-631 ALYDEITIEAGRVQQ
+631 ALYDEITIEQGRVQQ

-660 PIVDV
+660 PVVEV
-665 HLVPSQ
+665 HLVASQ

-691 AIATA
+691 AIAAA
-696 TGHRI
+696 TGKRI
-701 RELPIKTQSFFG
+701 RELPIKV

>member
-1 MKNHP
+1 MKTNSVKSP
-6 LKNTSRR
+6 SRR
-13 QFLQHGAAVTGA
+13 QFIQQSAATTGA
-25 FVVGMY
+25 FVLGMY
-31 LPFTSDAATSAI
+31 LPLTSDAAT
-43 NDPALANA
+43 NPASPTVVNA
-51 WVRITP
+51 WVQITP

-74 YTSMPALIAE
+74 YTSMPALLAE
-84 ELNLPLS
+84 ELNIPLS
-91 MIRVEIAG
+91 MVKVQIAG

-110 GQITGGSTS
+110 GQITGGSSS
-119 VREGFDKLRIA
+119 VREAFDKLRTA

-146 NVPATQ
+146 SVPVSE
-152 CKALN
+152 CKAMN
-157 GKVSHANGMTA
+157 GKVTHAGGKSA
-168 TYGELAAEAAKLP
+168 TYGALAAEAATLP
-181 LPEKPELKSPA
+181 LPEKPALKSPA
-192 NFMVIGKQ
+192 NFMVIGKE

-208 AKVAGKAVFGIDVKI
+208 AKVSGTAVFGIDVKI

-232 QCPVIGGTPTTVDS
+232 QCPVIGGTPTSVDS
-246 VNAMKVSG
+246 AEAMKVSG

-267 LANNFYAARKGR
+267 LAKNFYAARKGR

-291 ATITN
+291 ASISN

-305 GLSQPGAII
+305 GLTKPGAVIQA
-314 KTVGDAGSN
+314 KGDAN
-323 ITNGKTLS
+323 TALVNGKQLS

-347 NCSAEVAN
+347 NCSAVIAD

-375 VASGLKPE
+375 VAAGLKPE

-398 KLELDFVRQAA
+398 KLELDFIRQAA
-409 EISKASG
+409 EIAKVSG

-438 VHQMDGA
+438 VHQMDA
-445 LTASG
+445 A
-450 KLSALTAKMVSQSV
+450 LSADGKISALKTKMVSQSV
-464 TARAFPSFVKDGND
+464 TARAFPAFVKDGND

-488 TYDIPNIEIR
+488 TYDIPNLEVR
-498 NVIEDA
+498 NVIEES

-532 AAGKDPVEFR
+532 AAGKDPVAFR
-542 LASLQKEPRAVA
+542 LSALSKQPRAAA
-554 VLKLAVQKSGYQAKS
+554 VLKLAAQKSGYQAGS
-569 KNFGV
+569 KRFGV
-574 AQMEAYGTYSA
+574 AQMECYGTYSA
-585 CIIEL
+585 CVVEL
-590 DPSASSTKVKKI
+590 DPYAASTSVKKI

-607 CGITIHPDQARA
+607 CGIAIHPDQARA

-631 ALYDEITIEAGRVQQ
+631 ALYDEITIEQGRVQQ
-646 SNFNNYPSIRMNQA
+646 SNFNNYPSIRINQA
-660 PIVDV
+660 PIVEV
-665 HLVPSQ
+665 YLVPSQ
-671 EKPGG
+671 ETPGG

-691 AIATA
+691 AIAAA
-696 TGHRI
+696 TGKRI
-701 RELPIKTQSFFG
+701 RELPIKV

>member
-1 MKNHP
+1 MKTNSIKSP
-6 LKNTSRR
+6 ARR
-13 QFLQHGAAVTGA
+13 RFIQQSAATTGA
-25 FVVGMY
+25 FVLGMY
-31 LPFTSDAATSAI
+31 LPLTSDAATS
-43 NDPALANA
+43 PASPTVVNA
-51 WVRITP
+51 WVQITP

-74 YTSMPALIAE
+74 YTSMPALLAE
-84 ELNLPLS
+84 ELNVPLS
-91 MIRVEIAG
+91 MVKVQIAG

-110 GQITGGSTS
+110 GQITGGSSS
-119 VREGFDKLRIA
+119 VREAFDKLRIA
-130 GAATRSV
+130 GAGTRSV

-146 NVPATQ
+146 SVPASA
-152 CKALN
+152 CKAMN
-157 GKVSHANGMTA
+157 GKVSHAGGKSA

-181 LPEKPELKSPA
+181 LPEKPALKSPA
-192 NFMVIGKQ
+192 NFMVIGKE

-208 AKVAGKAVFGIDVKI
+208 AKVAGTAVFGIDVKI

-232 QCPVIGGTPTTVDS
+232 QCPVIGGTPRSVDS
-246 VNAMKVSG
+246 SDALKVSG

-267 LANNFYAARKGR
+267 LAKDFYAARKGR

-291 ATITN
+291 ASISN

-305 GLSQPGAII
+305 GLTKPGAVIQA
-314 KTVGDAGSN
+314 KGDAN
-323 ITNGKTLS
+323 NALANGKQLS

-347 NCSAEVAN
+347 NCSAVVAD

-375 VASGLKPE
+375 VATGLKPE

-398 KLELDFVRQAA
+398 KLELDFIRQAA
-409 EISKASG
+409 EIAKASG

-438 VHQMDGA
+438 VHQMDA
-445 LTASG
+445 A
-450 KLSALTAKMVSQSV
+450 LSADGKISALKTKMVSQSV
-464 TARAFPSFVKDGND
+464 TARAFPAFVKDGND

-488 TYDIPNIEIR
+488 TYEIPNLEVR
-498 NVIEDA
+498 NVIEDS

-532 AAGKDPVEFR
+532 AAGKDPVAFR
-542 LASLQKEPRAVA
+542 LSALSKEPRAAA
-554 VLKLAVQKSGYQAKS
+554 VLKLAAQKSGYQAGS
-569 KNFGV
+569 KRFGV
-574 AQMEAYGTYSA
+574 AQMECYGTYSA
-585 CIIEL
+585 CVVEL
-590 DPSASSTKVKKI
+590 DPYAASTLVKKI

-631 ALYDEITIEAGRVQQ
+631 ALYDEITIEQGRVQQ

-660 PIVDV
+660 PVVEV
-665 HLVPSQ
+665 HLVASQ

-691 AIATA
+691 AIAAA
-696 TGHRI
+696 TGKRI
-701 RELPIKTQSFFG
+701 RELPIKV

>member
-1 MKNHP
+1 MKTNSIKSP
-6 LKNTSRR
+6 ARR
-13 QFLQHGAAVTGA
+13 QFIQQSAATTGA
-25 FVVGMY
+25 FVLGMY
-31 LPFTSDAATSAI
+31 LPLTSDAATNSATPTI
-43 NDPALANA
+43 VNA
-51 WVRITP
+51 WVQITP

-74 YTSMPALIAE
+74 YTSMPALLAE
-84 ELNLPLS
+84 ELNVPLS
-91 MIRVEIAG
+91 MVKVQIAG

-110 GQITGGSTS
+110 GQITGGSSS
-119 VREGFDKLRIA
+119 VREAFDKLRIA
-130 GAATRSV
+130 GAGTRSV

-146 NVPATQ
+146 SVPASE
-152 CKALN
+152 CKAMN
-157 GKVSHANGMTA
+157 GKVSHAGGKSA

-181 LPEKPELKSPA
+181 LPEKPALKSPA
-192 NFMVIGKQ
+192 NFMVIGKE

-208 AKVAGKAVFGIDVKI
+208 AKVSGTAVFGIDVKI

-232 QCPVIGGTPTTVDS
+232 QCPVIGGTPKSVDS
-246 VNAMKVSG
+246 SDAMKVSG

-267 LANNFYAARKGR
+267 LAKDFYAARKGR

-291 ATITN
+291 ASISN

-305 GLSQPGAII
+305 GLTKPGAVIQA
-314 KTVGDAGSN
+314 KGDAS
-323 ITNGKTLS
+323 TALANGKQLS

-347 NCSAEVAN
+347 NCSAVVAD
-355 GKCRIIG
+355 GKCRVIG

-375 VASGLKPE
+375 VATGLKPE
-383 DVTVETTFLGGGFGR
+383 DVTIETTFLGGGFGR
-398 KLELDFVRQAA
+398 KLELDFIRQAA
-409 EISKASG
+409 EIAKASG

-430 HDFYRPMS
+430 HDFHRPMS
-438 VHQMDGA
+438 VHQMD
-445 LTASG
+445 ASLSTDG
-450 KLSALTAKMVSQSV
+450 KISALKTKMVSQSV
-464 TARAFPSFVKDGND
+464 TARAFPAFVKDGND

-488 TYDIPNIEIR
+488 TYEIPNLEVR
-498 NVIEDA
+498 NVIEDS

-532 AAGKDPVEFR
+532 AAGKDPVAFR
-542 LASLQKEPRAVA
+542 LSALSKEPRAAA
-554 VLKLAVQKSGYQAKS
+554 VLKLAAQKSGYQAGS
-569 KNFGV
+569 KRFGV
-574 AQMEAYGTYSA
+574 AQMECYGTYSA
-585 CIIEL
+585 CVVEL
-590 DPSASSTKVKKI
+590 DPYAASTLVKKI

-631 ALYDEITIEAGRVQQ
+631 ALYDEITIEQGRVQQ

-660 PIVDV
+660 PVVEV
-665 HLVPSQ
+665 HLVASQ

-691 AIATA
+691 AIAAA
-696 TGHRI
+696 TGKRI
-701 RELPIKTQSFFG
+701 RELPIKV

>member
-1 MKNHP
+1 MKTNSIKSP
-6 LKNTSRR
+6 SRR
-13 QFLQHGAAVTGA
+13 QFIQQSAATTGA
-25 FVVGMY
+25 FVLGMY
-31 LPFTSDAATSAI
+31 LPLTSDAATNSASPTV
-43 NDPALANA
+43 DNA
-51 WVRITP
+51 WVQITP

-74 YTSMPALIAE
+74 YTSMPALLAE
-84 ELNLPLS
+84 ELNIPLS
-91 MIRVEIAG
+91 MVKVQIAG
-99 VAPVYINALLG
+99 VAPIYINALLG
-110 GQITGGSTS
+110 GQITGGSSS
-119 VREGFDKLRIA
+119 VREAFDKLRIA

-146 NVPATQ
+146 SVPITD
-152 CKALN
+152 CKAMN
-157 GKVSHANGMTA
+157 GKVSHAGGKSA

-181 LPEKPELKSPA
+181 LPEKPALKSPA
-192 NFMVIGKQ
+192 NFMVIGKE

-208 AKVAGKAVFGIDVKI
+208 AKVSGTAVFGIDVKI

-232 QCPVIGGTPTTVDS
+232 QCPVIGGAPRSVDS
-246 VNAMKVSG
+246 ADAMKVSG

-267 LANNFYAARKGR
+267 LAKNFYAARKGR
-279 DALKITWNEGAG
+279 DALKVTWNEGAG
-291 ATITN
+291 ASISN

-305 GLSQPGAII
+305 GLTKPGAVIQA
-314 KTVGDAGSN
+314 KGDATAALG
-323 ITNGKTLS
+323 NGKQLS

-347 NCSAEVAN
+347 NCSAVVAD

-375 VASGLKPE
+375 VATGLKPE

-398 KLELDFVRQAA
+398 KLELDFIRQAA
-409 EISKASG
+409 EIAKASG

-438 VHQMDGA
+438 VHQMD
-445 LTASG
+445 ASLSSEG
-450 KLSALTAKMVSQSV
+450 KISALKTKMVSQSV
-464 TARAFPSFVKDGND
+464 TARAFPAFVKDGND

-488 TYDIPNIEIR
+488 TYEIPNLEVR
-498 NVIEDA
+498 NVIEDS

-514 SNTLNAFAV
+514 SNTLNAFAI

-532 AAGKDPVEFR
+532 AAGKDPVAFR
-542 LASLQKEPRAVA
+542 LSALSKEPRAAA
-554 VLKLAVQKSGYQAKS
+554 VLKMAVQKSGYQAGS
-569 KNFGV
+569 KRFGV
-574 AQMEAYGTYSA
+574 AQMECYGTYSA
-585 CIIEL
+585 CVVEL
-590 DPSASSTKVKKI
+590 DPYAASTMVKKI

-607 CGITIHPDQARA
+607 CGIAIHPDQARA

-631 ALYDEITIEAGRVQQ
+631 ALYDEITIEQGRVQQ

-660 PIVDV
+660 PIVEV
-665 HLVPSQ
+665 HLVASQ

-691 AIATA
+691 AIAAA
-696 TGHRI
+696 TGKRI
-701 RELPIKTQSFFG
+701 RELPIKV